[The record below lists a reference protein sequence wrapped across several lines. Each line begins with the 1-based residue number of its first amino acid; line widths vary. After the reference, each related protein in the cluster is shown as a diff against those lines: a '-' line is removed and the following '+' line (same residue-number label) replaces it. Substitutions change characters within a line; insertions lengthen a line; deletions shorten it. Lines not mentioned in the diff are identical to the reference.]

1 MQAADGFITLDKWT
15 TVYYFEAYNA
25 MFSYKEKKRYPVNW
39 DNSEG
44 RITGQMQNAPY
55 IDFGV
60 LLHHLL
66 YREHF
71 SFL

>member
-1 MQAADGFITLDKWT
+1 MVLLLLTSERPFTILRLIRLC
-15 TVYYFEAYNA
+15 
-25 MFSYKEKKRYPVNW
+25 SLIKRRKHCPVNW

-44 RITGQMQNAPY
+44 RITGQMRNAPY
-55 IDFGV
+55 IDIGV

>member
-1 MQAADGFITLDKWT
+1 MVLLLLTSERPFTILRLIRLCSLIKR
-15 TVYYFEAYNA
+15 
-25 MFSYKEKKRYPVNW
+25 KKHCPVNW

-44 RITGQMQNAPY
+44 RITDQMQNAPY

>member
-1 MQAADGFITLDKWT
+1 MVLLLLT
-15 TVYYFEAYNA
+15 
-25 MFSYKEKKRYPVNW
+25 SKRPFTILRQYSLIKRRKHCPDNW

-55 IDFGV
+55 IDIGV

>member
-1 MQAADGFITLDKWT
+1 
-15 TVYYFEAYNA
+15 
-25 MFSYKEKKRYPVNW
+25 MFPYKEKKRCPVNW

-55 IDFGV
+55 IDIGV

>member
-1 MQAADGFITLDKWT
+1 MVLLLLTSERPFTILRLIRLC
-15 TVYYFEAYNA
+15 
-25 MFSYKEKKRYPVNW
+25 SLIKRRKHCPVNW

-44 RITGQMQNAPY
+44 RITGQMRNAPY

>member
-1 MQAADGFITLDKWT
+1 MVLLLLTSERPFTILRLIRLC
-15 TVYYFEAYNA
+15 
-25 MFSYKEKKRYPVNW
+25 SLIKRRKHCPVNW